1 MDPLA
6 STDVAQFDCFRFD
19 RRSGV
24 LSRRDDRGVF
34 IPMVMGSRALDILGV
49 LVDRPGDVVSR
60 AEIIEAVWPGT
71 AVEDSNLNVQ
81 VAALR
86 RILDQNRKQGS
97 CIQTVPG
104 RGYRFVAPVTRV
116 ERAASPASALST
128 GNGSDGLM

>member
-1 MDPLA
+1 MDALS
-6 STDVAQFDCFRFD
+6 STESSVVEGFRFD
-19 RRSGV
+19 RRAGV
-24 LSRRDDRGVF
+24 LLRRDERGVF
-34 IPMVMGSRALDILGV
+34 APMAIGSRALDILGV
-49 LVDRPGDVVSR
+49 LVERAGGLLSR
-60 AEIIEAVWPGT
+60 AEIMEAVWPGT

-86 RILDQNRKQGS
+86 RILDQNRDQGS

-128 GNGSDGLM
+128 GNGSD